1 MRYVKRPMPTMREI
15 QALPP
20 GRLYLGNGLL
30 LKTTSTSRYWM
41 FRYTKPSTHRATET
55 SIGPWPEYSLS
66 DARQAATQLR
76 VMVLKGDDP
85 VQVARQKETSKITF
99 AEACEGWIN
108 QHRSKWRSLK
118 HVNNLIGKHGQRLA
132 DVPVGAIDKH
142 MIEGALSDLYKS
154 HPAHALRA
162 LRMSNQ
168 VLDYP

>member
-1 MRYVKRPMPTMREI
+1 M

-20 GRLYLGNGLL
+20 GRLYLSSGLL
-30 LKTTSTSRYWM
+30 LKTTPTSRTWM
-41 FRYTKPSTHRATET
+41 YGYTKPSTHRVTET

-85 VQVARQKETSKITF
+85 VQVARQNEGSKVTF
-99 AEACEGWIN
+99 AEACESWIN

-132 DVPVGAIDKH
+132 DVPVRAIDKS
-142 MIEGALSDLYKS
+142 MIIDALSSLYKR
-154 HPAHALRA
+154 HPDQALR
-162 LRMSNQ
+162 
-168 VLDYP
+168 